1 MVFTARHEHRRQR
14 SFRDARHPRG
24 QSPDATTSAVM
35 TPVYLTSK
43 YAQDRSALTQA
54 LDRA

>member
-1 MVFTARHEHRRQR
+1 MSIGGSDHFGTLAIHAGR
-14 SFRDARHPRG
+14 A
-24 QSPDATTSAVM
+24 PDATTSAVM